1 MTRAADA
8 APPTRT
14 TMPHAP
20 DLSGRALDD
29 RYELHVPIGEGAF
42 GRVYQGRDRRLAR
55 PVAVKVIKPWW
66 TEDPEWVETFE
77 RETQLLARVSDPG
90 IVQIFDVGHAPE
102 GLYYVSE
109 LVDGEDL
116 ARRLRRGPVPAWQ
129 ACAIAGQLCRALAHA
144 HQQRIVHRDVKPANI
159 LLSHRGRVKVGD
171 FGVARLAEGSSDA
184 ATATIVGT
192 PRYMAPEQARGLT
205 TTPATDVYSVGVVL
219 YEMLAGR
226 PPFTG
231 ESVAQLALSHV
242 QETPPP
248 LSARLPPS
256 LVAIVARALAKDP
269 AQRYADGAEM
279 ADALVQARRQSAD
292 RSRRPASASLRARE
306 RVHASA
312 PSRAGAMATA
322 TALREPRSPASPSA
336 PAPAPAAPRQ
346 RSLPPRRPA
355 DETRAAPPQP
365 SPRRNVN
372 PPARRRAI
380 AAFAAVALLLVG
392 MATAAVLL
400 GHRHTRVPRLTGL
413 SRTQAMAR
421 TRGLKPVLGLRY
433 DRAPAGTVIAQR
445 PRAGTRVSDGTPV
458 RLTVS
463 RGPAPVEVPVVAD
476 AGSGGAR
483 RAFSR
488 LGLHTTV
495 TQIAAPGVVPGT
507 VIRTSPAAGRQVRF
521 GATVS
526 LFVAEMPQW
535 RPLETITDS
544 RPVTLRIRGTRWR
557 VAYKMAY
564 HGTCTWLIFC
574 SGPHAHVSTPG
585 GSSVASFGMNDGG
598 TQIETFSTRPGTYQ
612 VKVTPGGDEARWSM
626 QIEDYY

>member
-1 MTRAADA
+1 
-8 APPTRT
+8 
-14 TMPHAP
+14 MPHAP

-66 TEDPEWVETFE
+66 TEDPEWVATFE
-77 RETQLLARVSDPG
+77 RETQMLARVSDPG

-116 ARRLRRGPVPAWQ
+116 ARRLRRGPVSAWQ
-129 ACAIAGQLCRALAHA
+129 ACLIAAQLCRALAHA

-184 ATATIVGT
+184 AAATIVGT
-192 PRYMAPEQARGLT
+192 PRYMAPEQARGLA

-231 ESVAQLALSHV
+231 DSVAELALSHV

-269 AQRYADGAEM
+269 AHRFADGAEM

-292 RSRRPASASLRARE
+292 RSRRPASAG
-306 RVHASA
+306 
-312 PSRAGAMATA
+312 AGAHARAPLGAAAARGGDGDRAARATVRWVGSGSA
-322 TALREPRSPASPSA
+322 A
-336 PAPAPAAPRQ
+336 PALAPAAP
-346 RSLPPRRPA
+346 PGRR
-355 DETRAAPPQP
+355 DTRRAGWVGSGP
-365 SPRRNVN
+365 PRRNVN

-380 AAFAAVALLLVG
+380 AAFTAVALLLAG

-413 SRTQAMAR
+413 SRTQARSRAG
-421 TRGLKPVLGLRY
+421 GLRPVLSFRY
-433 DRAPAGTVIAQR
+433 DRAAAGTVIAQG

-458 RLTVS
+458 HLTVS

-476 AGSGGAR
+476 AGSGAAR
-483 RAFSR
+483 DAFSR

-495 TQIAAPGVVPGT
+495 TQIAAPGVAPGT

-526 LFVAEMPQW
+526 LFVAETPQW

-544 RPVTLRIRGTRWR
+544 RPVMLRIRGTRWR
-557 VAYKMAY
+557 VVYKMAY
-564 HGTCTWLIFC
+564 HGTCTWLVFC
-574 SGPHAHVSTPG
+574 SGPSAHVSTPG
-585 GSSVASFGMNDGG
+585 GSSVESFGMNDGA
-598 TQIETFSTRPGTYQ
+598 TQTETFSTGGGTYQ

-626 QIEDYY
+626 QVEDYY

>member
-1 MTRAADA
+1 MMRAADA
-8 APPTRT
+8 ALPREP
-14 TMPHAP
+14 MPHAP

-77 RETQLLARVSDPG
+77 RETQMLARVSDPG

-116 ARRLRRGPVPAWQ
+116 ARRLRRGPLPAWQ
-129 ACAIAGQLCRALAHA
+129 ACLIAAQLCRGLAHA

-184 ATATIVGT
+184 AAATIVGT
-192 PRYMAPEQARGLT
+192 PRYMAPEQARGLA
-205 TTPATDVYSVGVVL
+205 TTPATDVYSAGVVL

-231 ESVAQLALSHV
+231 GSVAELALSHV
-242 QETPPP
+242 QEPPPP

-269 AQRYADGAEM
+269 AQRFADGAEM
-279 ADALVQARRQSAD
+279 ADALVQARREYAG
-292 RSRRPASASLRARE
+292 RSRPRSIAGSRPRT
-306 RVHASA
+306 RVHASVA
-312 PSRAGAMATA
+312 PPAGAMPAAGA
-322 TALREPRSPASPSA
+322 TALREPR
-336 PAPAPAAPRQ
+336 PAPTTSRQ

-355 DETRAAPPQP
+355 DETRLAPPP
-365 SPRRNVN
+365 PFPRRNVN

-380 AAFAAVALLLVG
+380 AAFGGVLLLLAG
-392 MATAAVLL
+392 MATAAGLL

-413 SRTQAMAR
+413 SRAQARAR
-421 TRGLKPVLGLRY
+421 TGALKPLLSFRY
-433 DRAPAGTVIAQR
+433 DHAAAGTVIAQR

-458 RLTVS
+458 KLTVS

-476 AGSGGAR
+476 AGSGAAR
-483 RAFSR
+483 DAFSR

-495 TQIAAPGVVPGT
+495 TQIAAPGVAPGT
-507 VIRTSPAAGRQVRF
+507 VIRTSPAAGRQVHF

-526 LFVAEMPQW
+526 LFVAETPQW
-535 RPLETITDS
+535 RPLETITDA

-557 VAYKMAY
+557 VVYKMAY
-564 HGTCTWLIFC
+564 HGTCTWLVFC
-574 SGPHAHVSTPG
+574 SGPQAHVSTPS
-585 GSSVASFGMNDGG
+585 GSSVDSFGMNDGG
-598 TQIETFSTRPGTYQ
+598 TQTETFSTRPGTYQ
-612 VKVTPGGDEARWSM
+612 VKVTPGGDQARWSM
-626 QIEDYY
+626 QVEDYY

>member
-1 MTRAADA
+1 
-8 APPTRT
+8 
-14 TMPHAP
+14 MPHAP

-66 TEDPEWVETFE
+66 TEDPEWVATFE
-77 RETQLLARVSDPG
+77 RETQMLARVSDPG

-116 ARRLRRGPVPAWQ
+116 ARRLRRGPVSAWE
-129 ACAIAGQLCRALAHA
+129 ACLIAAQLCRALAHA

-184 ATATIVGT
+184 AAATIVGT
-192 PRYMAPEQARGLT
+192 PRYMAPEQARGLA

-231 ESVAQLALSHV
+231 DSVAELALSHV

-248 LSARLPPS
+248 LSARLPTS

-269 AQRYADGAEM
+269 AHRFADGAEM

-292 RSRRPASASLRARE
+292 RSRRSASAGARART
-306 RVHASA
+306 RVHPPA
-312 PSRAGAMATA
+312 PLPPAGATA
-322 TALREPRSPASPSA
+322 TALREPRSGGWDPVQ
-336 PAPAPAAPRQ
+336 PRQ

-355 DETRAAPPQP
+355 DETRAAPGGWGPVP
-365 SPRRNVN
+365 PRRNVN

-380 AAFAAVALLLVG
+380 AAFAAVALLLAG

-413 SRTQAMAR
+413 SRTQARSRAG
-421 TRGLKPVLGLRY
+421 GLRPVLSFRY
-433 DRAPAGTVIAQR
+433 DRAAAGTVIAQG

-458 RLTVS
+458 HLTVS

-476 AGSGGAR
+476 AGSGAAR
-483 RAFSR
+483 DAFSR

-495 TQIAAPGVVPGT
+495 TQIAAPGVAPGT

-526 LFVAEMPQW
+526 LFVAETPQW

-544 RPVTLRIRGTRWR
+544 RPVMLRIRGTRWR
-557 VAYKMAY
+557 VVYKMAY
-564 HGTCTWLIFC
+564 HGTCTWLVFC
-574 SGPHAHVSTPG
+574 SGPSAHVSTPG
-585 GSSVASFGMNDGG
+585 GSSVESFGMNDGA
-598 TQIETFSTRPGTYQ
+598 TQTETFSTGGGTYQ

-626 QIEDYY
+626 QVEDYY